1 MAERRPHTIT
11 YIEKENHMNN
21 DNEEWIRNVI
31 AQAVATHAD
40 EEADR
45 G

>member
-1 MAERRPHTIT
+1 MTPTSQEH
-11 YIEKENHMNN
+11 HMNN

-45 G
+45 D